1 MNQGDIN
8 IKPKLAVPFFNLS
21 WQQELIKAELLA
33 ATERVLIDGKYILG
47 EEVDAFEAEFAAYC
61 DTRYAVG
68 VANGT
73 EAIVLTLK
81 ALGIGIGDEVITAPN
96 SYLASAAAIALTGAT
111 PVFVDVEAD
120 YNLNPQLLANAIT
133 PRTKAILPV
142 HLTGKPAQMPEILAI
157 AQQYNLA
164 VVEDASQ
171 AVGAMYN
178 DQKVGSF
185 GIAGCFSLHPLKNL
199 NACGDG
205 GIITTND
212 ENLYRYL
219 LKARNHGLQDRDRC
233 EFWSYNSRLDTLQA
247 ALLRVK
253 LKYLPAWT
261 EARRANA
268 EFYRQQL
275 SNILIVPQEKSEEY
289 AVYCAFVIQSQ
300 RRDAL
305 QSFLAQREIE
315 TKIHY
320 PIPIH
325 LQAAA
330 QNLGY
335 KLGDFPVTEEQAQT
349 ILSLPVYPELSIEQ
363 RQQVVSSIQEFYC

>member
-1 MNQGDIN
+1 MKQANIN
-8 IKPKLAVPFFNLS
+8 IKPKLAVPFFNLG

-33 ATERVLIDGKYILG
+33 ATERVLIGGKYILG
-47 EEVDAFEAEFAAYC
+47 EEVDAFEAEFAADC
-61 DTRYAVG
+61 GTRYAVG

-73 EAIVLTLK
+73 EAIILTLK
-81 ALGIGIGDEVITAPN
+81 ALGIGLGDEVITAPN

-111 PVFVDVEAD
+111 PVFVDVGAD
-120 YNLNPQLLANAIT
+120 YNLNPQLLPNAIT

-157 AQQYNLA
+157 AQRYNLA
-164 VVEDASQ
+164 VIEDASQ

-178 DQKVGSF
+178 RQKVGSF

-261 EARRANA
+261 EVRRANA
-268 EFYRQQL
+268 QFYRQQL
-275 SNILIVPQEKSEEY
+275 SNLLIVPQEKPEEY
-289 AVYCAFVIQSQ
+289 AVYCSFVIQSQ
-300 RRDAL
+300 QRDAL

-335 KLGDFPVTEEQAQT
+335 KLGDFPVTEQQAQT

-363 RQQVVSSIQEFYC
+363 RQQVVSTIQEFYC

>member
-1 MNQGDIN
+1 
-8 IKPKLAVPFFNLS
+8 
-21 WQQELIKAELLA
+21 
-33 ATERVLIDGKYILG
+33 
-47 EEVDAFEAEFAAYC
+47 
-61 DTRYAVG
+61 
-68 VANGT
+68 
-73 EAIVLTLK
+73 
-81 ALGIGIGDEVITAPN
+81 
-96 SYLASAAAIALTGAT
+96 LASAAAIALTGAT
-111 PVFVDVEAD
+111 PVFVDVGAD

-142 HLTGKPAQMPEILAI
+142 HLTGKPAQMLEILAI
-157 AQQYNLA
+157 AQRYNLA
-164 VVEDASQ
+164 VIEDASQ

-178 DQKVGSF
+178 RQKVGSF

-261 EARRANA
+261 EARRTNA
-268 EFYRQQL
+268 EFYCQQL
-275 SNILIVPQEKSEEY
+275 SNILIVPQEKPEEY
-289 AVYCAFVIQSQ
+289 AVYCSFVIQSQ
-300 RRDAL
+300 QRDAL
-305 QSFLAQREIE
+305 QTFLAEREIE
-315 TKIHY
+315 NKIHY

-335 KLGDFPVTEEQAQT
+335 KLGDFPVTEQQAQT

-363 RQQVVSSIQEFYC
+363 RQQVVSTIQEFYC